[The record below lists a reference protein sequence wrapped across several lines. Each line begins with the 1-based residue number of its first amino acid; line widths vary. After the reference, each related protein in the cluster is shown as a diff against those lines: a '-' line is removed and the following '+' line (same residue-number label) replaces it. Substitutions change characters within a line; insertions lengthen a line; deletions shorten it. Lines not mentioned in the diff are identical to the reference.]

1 MVPGAPRLHT
11 RVGNQTEPF
20 LRLHTWPRGRAR
32 GPGAARGRPRDCR
45 KAGPASSAGRSLP
58 GKGRGLFLASSFIW
72 FAPLCGLAA
81 GQGTRGAGQDQTHRA
96 LPSGGLRGGRQ
107 GKGEAGSD
115 QDCGTRASHPP
126 LPALRSHWSILSL
139 RETWLDLHFKR
150 MVWASVWKQA
160 EGEREGEAWRRSAHA
175 EEQGWQRAPGPGRPG
190 EGARFPMRFKLELT
204 RLAFLDEDTRET
216 GVEDTSKHSDLRK

>member
-1 MVPGAPRLHT
+1 MQPGAGRGTAGKLGQPPAQGGASPGRAGACSSLPHSSGLHLCVAWPRVRVPG
-11 RVGNQTEPF
+11 EPAK
-20 LRLHTWPRGRAR
+20 T
-32 GPGAARGRPRDCR
+32 
-45 KAGPASSAGRSLP
+45 K
-58 GKGRGLFLASSFIW
+58 
-72 FAPLCGLAA
+72 
-81 GQGTRGAGQDQTHRA
+81 HRA

-115 QDCGTRASHPP
+115 QDCGTKASHPP